1 MKYYSYDYDSN
12 SKYGTLDM
20 VLKAPVDVLDILCK
34 MPGHSNVKEISK
46 STYYRWKRQD
56 AQAFWNNL
64 ENRFFG
70 QEAAQ

>member
-1 MKYYSYDYDSN
+1 MKYYSYKHDSN

-20 VLKAPVDVLDILCK
+20 MFKCPVDVLDILIG
-34 MPGHSNVKEISK
+34 MPGNSEVKEISK

-64 ENRFFG
+64 EHRLFG
-70 QEAAQ
+70 QETA